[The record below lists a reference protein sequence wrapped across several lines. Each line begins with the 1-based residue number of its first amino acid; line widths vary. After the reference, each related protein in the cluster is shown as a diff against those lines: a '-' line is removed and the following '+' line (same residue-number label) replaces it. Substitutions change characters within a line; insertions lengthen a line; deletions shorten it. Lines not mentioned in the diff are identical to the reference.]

1 MRDNPAQGHSNGEKW
16 YATLRTKRAS
26 LTATA
31 FRGPILHPGRPA
43 GEGAR

>member
-1 MRDNPAQGHSNGEKW
+1 MRDNPVQGESNGKKW

-31 FRGPILHPGRPA
+31 CRGPFPHLGGPA